1 MRKPQ
6 EIKVVVHYPRTEYGW
21 YSLMMRIVFSNP
33 DLVYDRIKALK
44 VTKKKKD
51 ELLKIARTQTEMY
64 HDCGLNSYKRHRAA
78 NDEP

>member
-6 EIKVVVHYPRTEYGW
+6 EIGVILHCPKTEYGW
-21 YSLMMRIVFSNP
+21 HSLMMRIVFANP

-44 VTKKKKD
+44 VSKKKKD
-51 ELLKIARTQTEMY
+51 ELLKIARTQAEMY

-78 NDEP
+78 NNEP